1 DLDLLRFGHDRHGC
15 GRRVDATLR
24 LRLRYALHAMRAAL
38 PLEDGVRTLAA
49 DREGDLL
56 EAAGVVRACAELLD
70 LEAAP
75 LCVARQRTKQIA
87 RPDRGLVAADALTDL
102 DDHVLAV
109 GGIGRRERNAQLL
122 LELAAPLLQ
131 LGHELT
137 EDTVSSRL
145 V

>member
-1 DLDLLRFGHDRHGC
+1 MGDADGRVGRVHALPAGPGRAVDVDLQLVRVDLDLDLLRFGHDRHGC

-102 DDHVLAV
+102 DDHVLA
-109 GGIGRRERNAQLL
+109 
-122 LELAAPLLQ
+122 
-131 LGHELT
+131 
-137 EDTVSSRL
+137 
-145 V
+145 